1 MLTEYLLG
9 LLSSAYEVWHD
20 LLGWAIRQVF
30 VNFEVF
36 LSKLSGDLVG
46 ESFELAE
53 SDSVVT
59 EASLPYHLSGLI
71 DSGLVVGGDEKQAVL
86 FEMLDDVEHVL
97 VVASMS
103 LLDAGPDWRLIS
115 VLLSESSLFI
125 HVGASDELDT

>member
-59 EASLPYHLSGLI
+59 EASLTYHLSGLV
-71 DSGLVVGGDEKQAVL
+71 DTGLVVGGDEKQTVF
-86 FEMLDDVEHVL
+86 FEMFDHVEHVV

-103 LLDAGPDWRLIS
+103 LLNAGPDWRLLS
-115 VLLSESSLFI
+115 VLLSESSFFI